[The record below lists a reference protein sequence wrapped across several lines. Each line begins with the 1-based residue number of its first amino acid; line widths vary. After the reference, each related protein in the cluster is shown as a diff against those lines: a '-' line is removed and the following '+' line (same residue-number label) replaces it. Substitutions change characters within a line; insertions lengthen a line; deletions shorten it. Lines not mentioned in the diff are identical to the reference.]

1 MMRKQE
7 KAIIWP
13 TYFDSAKTRKQG
25 RRVPKSLAVSNPKIE
40 ELQTAAARLGLKNE
54 VVAQVSFPKSPWLKT
69 GSIFVE
75 KKSAKEQIIRN
86 LAKQLIKIRTENQTQ
101 N

>member
-1 MMRKQE
+1 MRKQE

-13 TYFDSAKTRKQG
+13 IYFDAAKTRKEG
-25 RRVPKSLAVSNPKIE
+25 RRIPKNLAVPNPKVE
-40 ELQTAAARLGLKNE
+40 EIQTAARRLGLKNE
-54 VVAQVSFPKSPWLKT
+54 VAAQVSFPKVPWQKT

-86 LAKQLIKIRTENQTQ
+86 LAKQLMKIRSEPQSQ
-101 N
+101 K

>member
-25 RRVPKSLAVSNPKIE
+25 RRVPKNLAVSTPKIE

-54 VVAQVSFPKSPWLKT
+54 VVPQVGFPKSPWVKT
-69 GSIFVE
+69 GSIFIE

-86 LAKQLIKIRTENQTQ
+86 LAKQLMKIRTENQTQ